1 MSVLLS
7 LTVAFPLVCLAFLSL
22 LGFVGIMA
30 LGAVMHMIVAAK
42 ARVGGTSANS
52 LARSQSVPSGSHNP
66 SFELV
71 RPGML
76 KRTHRPT
83 TEGRTTTNVLAIE
96 IGRETCDQIKP
107 VVNQGN

>member
-22 LGFVGIMA
+22 LGFGNY
-30 LGAVMHMIVAAK
+30 GARWRHAYACRGQGAGWRHRRK
-42 ARVGGTSANS
+42 

-96 IGRETCDQIKP
+96 IGRETYDQFKP